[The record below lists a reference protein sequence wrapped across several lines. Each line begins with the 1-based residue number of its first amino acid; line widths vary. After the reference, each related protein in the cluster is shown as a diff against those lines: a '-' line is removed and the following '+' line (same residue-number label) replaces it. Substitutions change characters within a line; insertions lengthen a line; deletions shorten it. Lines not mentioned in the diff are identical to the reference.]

1 MSASQTIEIKTD
13 EEIILARLQCT
24 RMEDEQT
31 QAMQTEV
38 LAAAEEVSRLP
49 VVLDMSKV
57 EMLPSLSI
65 GALVTLLQ
73 KFKQD
78 GRRFVLVGLQPK
90 ARETLAV
97 CRLDKL
103 FDICE
108 SLEEALSRI
117 RQSS

>member
-1 MSASQTIEIKTD
+1 MSPSQAIEIKTD
-13 EEIILARLQCT
+13 EEIILAALQCT
-24 RMEDEQT
+24 RMEDEHA

-38 LAAAEEVSRLP
+38 LAAAEQASHLP

-90 ARETLAV
+90 ARETLTV

-103 FDICE
+103 FEICD
-108 SLEEALSRI
+108 SLEETLSRI

>member
-1 MSASQTIEIKTD
+1 MSENKSLVIKTND
-13 EEIILARLQCT
+13 EIVLATLECA
-24 RMEDEQT
+24 RMEDEH
-31 QAMQTEV
+31 ARAVQTEV
-38 LAAAEEVSRLP
+38 IAAAAQAPNLP
-49 VVLDMSKV
+49 IVLDMSKV

-78 GRRFVLVGLQPK
+78 GQRFMLVGLRPK
-90 ARETLAV
+90 ARETLTV

-103 FDICE
+103 FEICD